1 MIDTWRMDL
10 ATLLHDSANG
20 YMAATMAKRVSS
32 DVVRQLPYP
41 AIGAA
46 AVLGVLAGVMISRR
60 RRNDRPG
67 RNDRRP

>member
-1 MIDTWRMDL
+1 MIDTWHMDL
-10 ATLLHDSANG
+10 ATLLRDSANS

-41 AIGAA
+41 AMGAA

-60 RRNDRPG
+60 RRNDR
-67 RNDRRP
+67 RP